1 MHLEGNQL
9 TCNQVIFLIHQMR
22 IPYRRSFPIE
32 QRHHLF
38 PHLRVLNLNSGRE
51 RVACRVDNLLG
62 NEGVKQLFTL
72 FRYQCFPE
80 LEQVF
85 LLSTPETRG

>member
-1 MHLEGNQL
+1 MQLINSFTDAEIPIEEVHLEGNQL
-9 TCNQVIFLIHQMR
+9 TFNQIIFLIHQMR

-51 RVACRVDNLLG
+51 TVM
-62 NEGVKQLFTL
+62 
-72 FRYQCFPE
+72 
-80 LEQVF
+80 
-85 LLSTPETRG
+85 